1 LPAVEHLPPYV
12 FFDLDGTISD
22 SAGSI
27 LSALRLTFAE
37 FGLPPLDAATER
49 TLLGPPFRETLPA
62 MIGGHDIA
70 DFVTAYRRHYSA
82 DGTMFNTVAYDGIED
97 VLRGL
102 VDAGTQLALAT
113 SKAEMMAAPILERL
127 ALNGYFTHICGDL
140 PDGSRG
146 AKALVVGEALRRFGD
161 PAPDLVLMVGDRRHD
176 VQGAGA
182 HGVSTLGAGWGYGA
196 PGELADAGAIEIF
209 VQPAD
214 LGAYLV
220 SLVGRR

>member
-1 LPAVEHLPPYV
+1 MPGVELPPPFV

-27 LSALRLTFAE
+27 LGALRLTFAE
-37 FGLPPLDAATER
+37 FGLPPLDPATER
-49 TLLGPPFRETLPA
+49 TLLGPPFRETLPGL
-62 MIGGHDIA
+62 IGGHDIA
-70 DFVTAYRRHYSA
+70 DFVTAYRRHYGA
-82 DGTMFNTVAYDGIED
+82 DGAMFDTVAYPGIED

-102 VDAGTQLALAT
+102 VAAGTRLALAT

-127 ALNGYFTHICGDL
+127 GLAHYFTHICGDL

-161 PAPDLVLMVGDRRHD
+161 PAAELVLMVGDRRHD
-176 VQGAGA
+176 VEGAGA

-196 PGELADAGAIEIF
+196 PGELAAAGAIEIF
-209 VQPAD
+209 ATPLD
-214 LGAYLV
+214 LCTYLGV
-220 SLVGRR
+220 